1 MAFGRSSGYG
11 GHRGHWVWVQLLSV
25 RLVIHHGS
33 FRSFAAL
40 HQESGRLA
48 RDGKPGISRVIS
60 SAKSR
65 AEALHIDS
73 SFVEPNVWI
82 TDTENCRRHNF
93 HLAVDG
99 QSQRCNLIPT
109 TQSCDNCVRQ
119 SRAVSLEPPHHC
131 RCLGCERQCS
141 PPS

>member
-1 MAFGRSSGYG
+1 MVATGVIGCGYNYP
-11 GHRGHWVWVQLLSV
+11 SV

-48 RDGKPGISRVIS
+48 RDSQPSISRVICS
-60 SAKSR
+60 VKSR

-73 SFVEPNVWI
+73 SFVEPNAWI
-82 TDTENCRRHNF
+82 MDKENCRRHSL

-99 QSQRCNLIPT
+99 QSQRCNLIPAA
-109 TQSCDNCVRQ
+109 QPCDNCLRQ
-119 SRAVSLEPPHHC
+119 SRVVSLEPP
-131 RCLGCERQCS
+131 
-141 PPS
+141 PAIADA